1 LKTVLSKTVLLK
13 PVPSKTVPSKIVLSK
28 TVLSKMH
35 SDPSLPVLLG
45 DKSMDLGGYPNKL
58 D

>member
-13 PVPSKTVPSKIVLSK
+13 PVSSKTVLSK
-28 TVLSKMH
+28 TVLSKSVLSKIH
-35 SDPSLPVLLG
+35 SDPSLPELLG
-45 DKSMDLGGYPNKL
+45 DKSMDLGGYSNKL